1 MASKAKEN
9 DENEEIL
16 KTLIKSYEN
25 LEEKLENINGNIDK
39 LKSEL
44 QVSGGFGKEKK
55 KEQNF
60 ENKTVLPDNFDL
72 NLIILFHGYI
82 IFAFI

>member
-1 MASKAKEN
+1 MASKSKEIS
-9 DENEEIL
+9 ENEEIV

-39 LKSEL
+39 LESDL

-55 KEQNF
+55 KE
-60 ENKTVLPDNFDL
+60 
-72 NLIILFHGYI
+72 
-82 IFAFI
+82 